1 MATEKKQSFLG
12 GAAVLAFGIVA
23 VKIIGAVFKIPLLN
37 ILGEA
42 GSADFSNAYN
52 IYATLLTISTAGL
65 PVALSKLV
73 SEAYTRGRTRQAY
86 RTFRISLT
94 VFLVLG
100 LISFV
105 LMWWGN
111 VFLAETLNNPRAAY
125 GIRALAPAVVCV
137 GCLSAFRG
145 YAQGRQNM
153 TPTAVSQ
160 IIEALCKLV
169 FGLALSM
176 WLLQR
181 GQPDYVAAAGAITGV
196 TIGTALSLCY
206 MALNYLCHRPAL
218 CRDEPCAPDGAI
230 LRRLLALAVPI
241 TLSSSMVSIITLI
254 DTKLVQGQL
263 QNALDYSLDQMRT
276 AYGNYAACMNLYN
289 LPSSL
294 MVALTA
300 SVIPAVSA
308 AIARRD
314 RRQTARIVRSSFR
327 VTALLAFPMG
337 LGLWSLSEPIF
348 RLCYRRYNATLGG
361 SLLAV
366 LGIASIF
373 VCLMLITNSI
383 LQSYGR
389 VNLPIFTMLLGG
401 VVKIVLNYHLVAI
414 PTVHIHGAPVGTLV
428 CFALVALCNLIAVA
442 RISPFRLN
450 YPGYFLRPLFASLVM
465 AFAARGV
472 YALAAHFLLAGEDPG
487 RMALL
492 VCVFLAVG
500 VAVAVYGVLVLALH
514 CIRRSDLELLPK
526 GDKIA
531 RILHI
536 S

>member
-23 VKIIGAVFKIPLLN
+23 VKIIGAVFKIPLRN
-37 ILGEA
+37 ILGEG

-73 SEAYTRGRTRQAY
+73 SESYALGRTRQAH
-86 RTFRISLT
+86 RTFRVSLS

-100 LISFV
+100 VASFA
-105 LMWWGN
+105 LMWWGSDL
-111 VFLAETLNNPRAAY
+111 LAGFLNNPRAAY

-145 YAQGRQNM
+145 YAQGRQYM
-153 TPTAVSQ
+153 MPTAVSQ

-169 FGLALSM
+169 LGLALSM
-176 WLLQR
+176 WLLH
-181 GQPDYVAAAGAITGV
+181 TG
-196 TIGTALSLCY
+196 TILSLVY
-206 MALNYLCHRPAL
+206 MAIDYLRHRPAL
-218 CRDEPCAPDGAI
+218 RRGESCASDRAI
-230 LRRLLALAVPI
+230 LRRLLALAIPI
-241 TLSSSMVSIITLI
+241 TLSSSMVSLITLI
-254 DTKLVQGQL
+254 DTKLVQGRL
-263 QNALDYSLDQMRT
+263 QDALGYTLDQMRA
-276 AYGNYAACMNLYN
+276 AYGNYSACMDLYN

-308 AIARRD
+308 AVTQRD
-314 RRQTARIVRSSFR
+314 RRQSARIVRSSLR

-337 LGLWSLSEPIF
+337 LGLWALSDPLF
-348 RLCYRRYNATLGG
+348 RLFYRSYNAELGG

-383 LQSYGR
+383 LQAYGR
-389 VNLPIFTMLLGG
+389 VSVPIVTMLVGG
-401 VVKIVLNYHLVAI
+401 GVKIVLNYNLVAL
-414 PTVHIHGAPVGTLV
+414 PSVNIHGAPIGTLV
-428 CFALVALCNLIAVA
+428 CFALTALLNLIAVA
-442 RISPFRLN
+442 RIAPFRLN

-472 YALAAHFLLAGEDPG
+472 YALAAHFLIPSVEEVSRLT
-487 RMALL
+487 LL
-492 VCVFLAVG
+492 LCVGIAIG
-500 VAVAVYGVLVLALH
+500 VAVVIYGVLVLALH

-526 GDKIA
+526 GDKLA
-531 RILHI
+531 RLLHI

>member
-1 MATEKKQSFLG
+1 MATEKKQTFLG

-52 IYATLLTISTAGL
+52 IYGALLTVSTAGL

-73 SEAYTRGRTRQAY
+73 SEAYTRGRTKQAQ
-86 RTFRISLT
+86 RTFRVAFR

-100 LISFV
+100 LLSFA

-111 VFLAETLNNPRAAY
+111 ELLADTLNNPRAAY

-137 GCLSAFRG
+137 ACLSAFRG
-145 YAQGRQNM
+145 YAQGRQYM

-160 IIEALCKLV
+160 IIEALCKLLL
-169 FGLALSM
+169 GLALSI
-176 WLLQR
+176 WLLNA
-181 GQPDYVAAAGAITGV
+181 GKPDYVAAAGAIAGV
-196 TIGTALSLCY
+196 SAGTVLSLLY
-206 MALNYLCHRPAL
+206 MAGNYLRHRP
-218 CRDEPCAPDGAI
+218 RIRRGEPCAADSVI
-230 LRRLLALAVPI
+230 LRRLLFLAVPI

-263 QNALDYSLDQMRT
+263 QNALGYSLDQMRT

-300 SVIPAVSA
+300 SVIPAVSS
-308 AIARRD
+308 AIACRD
-314 RRQTARIVRSSFR
+314 RRRTARIVRSSFR

-348 RLCYRRYNATLGG
+348 RLCYRRYDAELGG
-361 SLLAV
+361 ALLAV
-366 LGIASIF
+366 LGIASVF
-373 VCLMLITNSI
+373 VCLMLVTNSI
-383 LQSYGR
+383 LQAYGR

-401 VVKIVLNYHLVAI
+401 GVKIVLNYNLVAV
-414 PTVHIHGAPVGTLV
+414 PDVNIHGAPVGTLV
-428 CFALVALCNLIAVA
+428 CFALTAVLNLIAV
-442 RISPFRLN
+442 RRVTQLRLN
-450 YPGYFLRPLFASLVM
+450 YPGYFLRPLLAALAM
-465 AFAARGV
+465 AFSARGA
-472 YALAAHFLLAGEDPG
+472 YALLSRFLVLPSE
-487 RMALL
+487 RLTLL
-492 VCVFLAVG
+492 VCVGVSVC
-500 VAVAVYGVLVLALH
+500 VAVAVYAALVLALH

-526 GDKIA
+526 GDRIA
-531 RILHI
+531 RLLHI
-536 S
+536 T

>member
-23 VKIIGAVFKIPLLN
+23 VKIIGAVFKIPLRN
-37 ILGEA
+37 ILGEG

-52 IYATLLTISTAGL
+52 IYATLLTVSTAGL

-73 SEAYTRGRTRQAY
+73 SESYALGRSRQAH
-86 RTFRISLT
+86 RTFRVSLS

-100 LISFV
+100 VASFA
-105 LMWWGN
+105 LMWWGSDL
-111 VFLAETLNNPRAAY
+111 LAGFLNNPRAAY

-145 YAQGRQNM
+145 YAQGRQYM

-160 IIEALCKLV
+160 IIEALCKLML
-169 FGLALSM
+169 GLALSM
-176 WLLQR
+176 WLLHI
-181 GQPDYVAAAGAITGV
+181 GQPDYIAAAGAIAGV
-196 TIGTALSLCY
+196 
-206 MALNYLCHRPAL
+206 RPAL
-218 CRDEPCAPDGAI
+218 RRGERCASDGVI

-241 TLSSSMVSIITLI
+241 TLSSSMVSLITLI
-254 DTKLVQGQL
+254 DTKLVQGRL
-263 QNALDYSLDQMRT
+263 QDALGYTLDQMRA
-276 AYGNYAACMNLYN
+276 AYGNYSACMDLYN

-308 AIARRD
+308 AVTQRD
-314 RRQTARIVRSSFR
+314 RRQSARIVRSSLR

-337 LGLWSLSEPIF
+337 LGLWALSDPLF
-348 RLCYRRYNATLGG
+348 RLFYRSYNAELGG

-383 LQSYGR
+383 LQAYGR
-389 VNLPIFTMLLGG
+389 VSVPIVTMLIGG
-401 VVKIVLNYHLVAI
+401 GVKIVLNYNLVAL
-414 PTVHIHGAPVGTLV
+414 PSVNIHGAPIGTLV
-428 CFALVALCNLIAVA
+428 CFALTALLNLIAVA
-442 RISPFRLN
+442 RIAPFRLN
-450 YPGYFLRPLFASLVM
+450 YPGYFLRPLFAALVM

-472 YALAAHFLLAGEDPG
+472 YALAAHFLIPSVEEAG
-487 RMALL
+487 RLTLL
-492 VCVFLAVG
+492 LCVGIAIG
-500 VAVAVYGVLVLALH
+500 VAVVIYGVLVLALH

-526 GDKIA
+526 GDKLA
-531 RILHI
+531 RLLHI